1 MALIT
6 CPNCGEQISDKA
18 KTCIHCGAN
27 LIPEEKQICQECGAE
42 IEPGSDVSI
51 SCKSVSACCFTI
63 GKFIFNS
70 SFAAFC
76 VISPKF
82 FKFAFIYINLLVFFF
97 M

>member
-42 IEPGSDVSI
+42 IEPGI
-51 SCKSVSACCFTI
+51 
-63 GKFIFNS
+63 
-70 SFAAFC
+70 
-76 VISPKF
+76 
-82 FKFAFIYINLLVFFF
+82 
-97 M
+97 